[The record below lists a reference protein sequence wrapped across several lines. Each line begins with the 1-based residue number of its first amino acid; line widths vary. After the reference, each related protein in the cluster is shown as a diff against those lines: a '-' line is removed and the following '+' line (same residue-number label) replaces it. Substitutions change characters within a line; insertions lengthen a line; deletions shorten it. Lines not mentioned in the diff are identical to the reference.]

1 MVCDEYEKAT
11 PLALAMVKKIDGRT
25 MTGLVR
31 QVSKLQENEATKT
44 DGDNLDLHRK
54 DLLIAASFHRERWIA
69 LSSEE
74 KHAAKVRMQEK
85 VPIDQWQLSVK
96 QMILNEEV
104 ADARRDGDWETFEN
118 AVDPFRVV
126 PEFDLMK
133 PSLGGLVESSETSKI
148 NNFSRVYFKEFL
160 VASIAKGDKAK
171 EVVLEGCQRQ
181 VKRHENFDVFDCSDT
196 SRDAMQ
202 HYRNTWQFLE
212 LILDPECSVTDRQDF
227 FVHDSRWQ
235 Q

>member
-31 QVSKLQENEATKT
+31 QVSKLQENETTKT

-160 VASIAKGDKAK
+160 VASIAKGDKSK
-171 EVVLEGCQRQ
+171 EAVLGGCQRQ
-181 VKRHENFDVFDCSDT
+181 LKRHENFDVFDCSDT
-196 SRDAMQ
+196 ARDAMQ